1 MVSSKLGL
9 GGGGSGGGGGGN
21 KEEERE
27 MKRTGNIFRARKT
40 GNASP
45 GTEKEKELGRAK
57 RVLSANGNRVM
68 R

>member
-45 GTEKEKELGRAK
+45 GTEKEKK
-57 RVLSANGNRVM
+57 RTWKSQKSPQCQR
-68 R
+68 

>member
-9 GGGGSGGGGGGN
+9 GGGGSGGGGGGGN

-45 GTEKEKELGRAK
+45 GTEKKK
-57 RVLSANGNRVM
+57 RTWKSQKSPQYQR
-68 R
+68 